1 MTGLSHRK
9 SYELRASLLVS
20 GGMAANDRQTKSP
33 LVQGLIFF
41 VVFVIIAVGLQLILG
56 NSLTGAVVVTQVI
69 TAAVAAVI
77 FTLLFR
83 WYQRRS

>member
-1 MTGLSHRK
+1 
-9 SYELRASLLVS
+9 
-20 GGMAANDRQTKSP
+20 MAANDRQATSP

-56 NSLTGAVVVTQVI
+56 NSLTGAVIATQVI
-69 TAAVAAVI
+69 TAAVAAVL
-77 FTLLFR
+77 FTLVFR